1 MSLQRLMVATLTG
14 IVIGILI
21 APAKG
26 SETRQKISDS
36 ADNLKS
42 KFKRINKATREELDA
57 LRDEIEQDA
66 AGLKDEVRQKLL
78 NLISAARRGYNNIKN
93 EAYADK

>member
-1 MSLQRLMVATLTG
+1 MVATLTG